1 MCEENVKVED
11 TAVEAAENTEA
22 VAETSEVKENAVEI
36 EPLFEE
42 LLISIL
48 SANLISVWLR

>member
-22 VAETSEVKENAVEI
+22 VAETDRK
-36 EPLFEE
+36 
-42 LLISIL
+42 
-48 SANLISVWLR
+48 SVV